1 VQTYAQ
7 DLLSFVELYQK
18 HHPNPIAE
26 IQAKAE
32 EIDLPF
38 LQQDLDKIL
47 ASMKIGTIAFAK
59 LSCRYAT
66 SHGWMKLILK
76 QSISTKGLTAP

>member
-1 VQTYAQ
+1 MGVGFRASIQPTATLYLILLTY
-7 DLLSFVELYQK
+7 L
-18 HHPNPIAE
+18 
-26 IQAKAE
+26 QAKAE